1 MDSILTVIGIIF
13 FVSFFYQVPQLLKK
27 IAQHLYRIKLLLE
40 FQNPAYDSDDLWQ
53 FDQVIKYWDDIH
65 EKYDGDYSKES
76 EKLRDLVFNRWLLQ
90 YRLRNLMHQ
99 NYFQALKHNGDLDKI
114 EEVFD
119 KEINK
124 VNEDIRKL
132 EEKISALNPK
142 IKEILEKKSLG
153 MEFGH
158 RWKYQ
163 ED

>member
-1 MDSILTVIGIIF
+1 MDSILIIIGVIL

-27 IAQHLYRIKLLLE
+27 IAQYLYRIKLLLE

-53 FDQVIKYWDDIH
+53 FDQVAKYWDDIRDN
-65 EKYDGDYSKES
+65 YDEWSKKD
-76 EKLRDLVFNRWLLQ
+76 EKLKDLVFDRWLMQ
-90 YRLRNLMHQ
+90 CRLRNLMRQ
-99 NYFQALKHNGDLDKI
+99 NYFQALKQNGDLDKI
-114 EEVFD
+114 EERYD
-119 KEINK
+119 KEIDK

-142 IKEILEKKSLG
+142 IKETLEKKSLD

-158 RWKYQ
+158 RWKYH